1 MLKSQNMNKRK
12 LTSVGGPSTPTKRRL
27 VSSSS
32 SDDDGD
38 ALWQHLGYKSK
49 RAFEK
54 AEREAEKAA
63 DDDDGEWKESLR
75 NEKKSEEKY
84 KALSFEQK
92 TKKLN
97 QLLNKA
103 GKFADFL
110 RSETDAQTSK
120 EEFEQPSLMTGGKE
134 KLKLR
139 SYQQTGAQWL
149 NSLVCNGMSGIL
161 ADEMGLGKT
170 IQVIALAAHLKS
182 IGVRGRMLVVA
193 PLSTLPNWAHEF
205 ERWCPS
211 MDVVLYHGNPQER
224 AQIRHERLGFTKPA
238 KKGGTNNRRQ
248 RGKEYLKR
256 VASDVQRMSYKELMD
271 MHEALGMQVPKKTS
285 KQKARENLLGVVK
298 TGDPEH
304 LHRRLSPIVITSY
317 GMILRDI
324 KHFRQMNWFH
334 VTIDEGHR
342 LKNKDCRLMHELK
355 SLRSEHRLLLTGTPL
370 QNNITELWSLL
381 HFLRPDI
388 FESAAF
394 FKAWFG
400 WDSRDENMKEQICD
414 DTEKGDIVSKLHRIL
429 HPFMLRRLKRD
440 VAKNLPSKTEVVVY
454 VGMTDGQR
462 ELYDAIV
469 KDMAGLAKQ
478 LREANCRGAGGGSL
492 LNKLMQLR
500 KCCNHPYLFADSDLT
515 DEQIVLMSGK
525 IVVLDKMLK
534 SLFKNNHKV
543 LIFSQFTKMLDIL
556 EDYFFVRGWE
566 RNVCRIDGSV
576 HFTDRQAQIDGFN
589 DEVCV
594 CESNP
599 SLYIYIYISRLF
611 LHVTHSLAHTQNSDK
626 NIFLLSTRAGGVGI
640 NLASADTVI
649 IFDSDWNPHM
659 DNQAQDRAHR
669 IGQKRDVFVY
679 RFVVEGSVELKI
691 LERANNKRSL
701 ERLTMAGNFA
711 GDQTKEKEEIKSMR
725 LEAVQEILQD
735 DISVSAEQREG
746 RTGGITDDELR
757 DILDRK
763 KILAARKSQHKSG
776 AKKNSLL
783 KSTGYEV
790 VEHKASGLGAM

>member
-1 MLKSQNMNKRK
+1 MSGKQIMSESKNKRK
-12 LTSVGGPSTPTKRRL
+12 LSDNMSESPAKRRL
-27 VSSSS
+27 VKEDESM
-32 SDDDGD
+32 
-38 ALWQHLGYKSK
+38 WQYLGYKSK
-49 RAFEK
+49 SAFEK
-54 AEREAEKAA
+54 AERMAEQRSK
-63 DDDDGEWKESLR
+63 DDDEEWKEVQAR
-75 NEKKSEEKY
+75 EKKTEDKY
-84 KALSFEQK
+84 KALTFEQK
-92 TKKLN
+92 TKKLDD
-97 QLLNKA
+97 LLNKA

-110 RSETDAQTSK
+110 RSQTDAQTGDEK
-120 EEFEQPSLMTGGKE
+120 FVQPVEMTGGKE

-139 SYQQTGAQWL
+139 SYQLKGAQWL
-149 NSLVCNGMSGIL
+149 NALVCNGMSGIL

-170 IQVIALAAHLKS
+170 IQVIALLSHLAS
-182 IGVRGRMLVVA
+182 SGVNGRKLIVA

-205 ERWCPS
+205 ERWCPG
-211 MDVVLYHGNPQER
+211 MDVVLYHGTPQER
-224 AQIRHERLGFTKPA
+224 AAIRHERLGFTRPA
-238 KKGGTNNRRQ
+238 KKNGTNNRRQ

-256 VASDVQRMSYKELMD
+256 CISDVKRMSYKELMD
-271 MHEALGMQVPKKTS
+271 TYKKLSLPLPKNAS
-285 KQKARENLLGVVK
+285 KQKARDELLKQFETTNDEIVHERMTPV
-298 TGDPEH
+298 
-304 LHRRLSPIVITSY
+304 VITSY

-324 KHFRQMNWFH
+324 KHFRQMQWFH

-440 VAKNLPSKTEVVVY
+440 VAKNLPSKTEIVTY

-462 ELYDAIV
+462 ELYQAIV

-500 KCCNHPYLFADSDLT
+500 KCCNHPYLFADSDET

-534 SLFKNNHKV
+534 DLFAKNHKV

-566 RNVCRIDGSV
+566 KNVCRIDGSV
-576 HFTDRQAQIDGFN
+576 HFTERQSQIDGFN
-589 DEVCV
+589 DE
-594 CESNP
+594 
-599 SLYIYIYISRLF
+599 
-611 LHVTHSLAHTQNSDK
+611 NSGK

-669 IGQKRDVFVY
+669 IGQKKDVFVY

-701 ERLTMAGNFA
+701 ERLTMAGNF
-711 GDQTKEKEEIKSMR
+711 GGEKLKKEVKSMR

-735 DISVSAEQREG
+735 DISVTAEQREG
-746 RTGGITDDELR
+746 RTGGITDKELR
-757 DILDRK
+757 IILDRK
-763 KILAARKSQHKSG
+763 KILAARKLSSG
-776 AKKNSLL
+776 TKKNSLL